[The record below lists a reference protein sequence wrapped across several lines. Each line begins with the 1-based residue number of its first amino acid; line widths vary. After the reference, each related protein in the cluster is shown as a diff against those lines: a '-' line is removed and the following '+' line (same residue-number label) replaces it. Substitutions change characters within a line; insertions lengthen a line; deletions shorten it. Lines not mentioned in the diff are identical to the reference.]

1 MPSELT
7 NSLGVI
13 LEVLVALV
21 GAFLLAFWVSLVIW
35 AFNDIRSR
43 TTDILAW
50 ILASLMVLIFGPV
63 GLLLYFLLRPR
74 ETLDVIYDRQL
85 EQETLLQDLEEQ
97 RGCPTCGKP
106 IETDY
111 QLCPYCHTPL
121 KEACANCD
129 RLLHLDWTICPY
141 CGTEPIGSQ
150 VHEDVGGM
158 TAEDVLSRIRS

>member
-50 ILASLMVLIFGPV
+50 ILASLMVLIFGPI

-74 ETLDVIYDRQL
+74 ETLDEIYDRQL

-106 IETDY
+106 IEADY
-111 QLCPYCHTPL
+111 QLCPHCRTPL
-121 KEACANCD
+121 KEACAKCD

-141 CGTEPIGSQ
+141 CGAEPVGAHVQ
-150 VHEDVGGM
+150 HDVGEM
-158 TAEDVLSRIRS
+158 SEEEMRSRYRA